1 MIIDGLQV
9 LAFPVELMRIWYNMR
24 IWEDLR

>member
-9 LAFPVELMRIWYNMR
+9 LAFPVKLMRIWYNMR